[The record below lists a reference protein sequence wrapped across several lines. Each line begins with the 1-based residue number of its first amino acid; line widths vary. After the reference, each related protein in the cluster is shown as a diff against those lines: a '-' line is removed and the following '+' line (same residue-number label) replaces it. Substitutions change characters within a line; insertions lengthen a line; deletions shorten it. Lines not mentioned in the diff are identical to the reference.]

1 MARASQSTV
10 RAEKP
15 AAQVRAYLAA
25 LPPGSRRVAKSLRAA
40 ILAAA
45 PGAVD
50 AFSYKIPAVRC
61 DGQLIVWYAA
71 WKHHVSLY
79 PVSSAMKRA
88 GASELSAFKIL
99 KGTIRFPLSAPL
111 PTALVKRLVVAR
123 VAEARSGLRP

>member
-10 RAEKP
+10 R
-15 AAQVRAYLAA
+15 
-25 LPPGSRRVAKSLRAA
+25 
-40 ILAAA
+40 
-45 PGAVD
+45 
-50 AFSYKIPAVRC
+50 AVRC

-79 PVSSAMKRA
+79 PLSSAMKRA

-111 PTALVKRLVVAR
+111 PTALVKRLIVAR
-123 VAEARSGLRP
+123 VAEARSGIRP